1 MEWYRFIFIF
11 REKILKSHIQSLYD
25 QDIKK
30 APTPKVDAPKR
41 LCYALTDTA
50 HPVDQTGWAIKLP
63 KDISNANIPIKIEI
77 ISYAV
82 MGATS
87 FPMYSGEPVL
97 QVWEVATPVVSAF
110 LISILAQEHTFC
122 NFIFISYEIC
132 YS

>member
-1 MEWYRFIFIF
+1 M
-11 REKILKSHIQSLYD
+11 L
-25 QDIKK
+25 
-30 APTPKVDAPKR
+30 PVDY
-41 LCYALTDTA
+41 LNVLMDTA
-50 HPVDQTGWAIKLP
+50 YPVDQTGWAFYLRLFLLSRKAIIATIKLP
-63 KDISNANIPIKIEI
+63 KDISRANIPMKIEI